1 VEAMAAKKVQ
11 DITDLM
17 ALVELV
23 RNNQRAK
30 AICVVT
36 TPISSPQP
44 TFSVEDIE
52 KEVGD
57 LAQIFLVQTGDLT
70 RRFVDEL
77 SPKAAVFN
85 GAAKIFTPDWETM
98 EEWPRLFYCHESY
111 KVRDTDILIDQIWKL
126 ASDKDLER
134 FANLKAVPAEA
145 TVSRIM
151 GARAFVLTSNGE
163 LATVRQEITCPGIPL
178 EWWLPT
184 NTRLNGKYN
193 EAERLFLPRLES
205 QSLDSLVEIYG
216 YGNLALVLVKEA
228 ERKKG
233 IVTIYPGI
241 DVQFT
246 LEEISGNERDLV
258 TDFLEPGQVVA
269 MRLYRDPQGRT
280 RLKMNDI
287 DDDEVPVQAVPVIA
301 GGSAWLVPERDI
313 PIEETSAPVAIQ
325 IPEVELVAPTEET
338 QVVTSS
344 IPIPQPGTYK
354 SQTSSSEAVVSGRK
368 HHEWI
373 AYTTGLTKRIESFI
387 SELKALRAENTAGF
401 NERNALKRRIE
412 EISRNSTSARRKIA
426 SKDPNKSNTR
436 TRRDRWSTNEDWF
449 NEELRRVW
457 ISRYKPEERNS
468 SYPLDLSKFSYG
480 PMFFESV
487 FDPHLTEDELRKAV
501 RAIVDI
507 VTGREAAARQ
517 NRVHNLRESDSPS
530 ASQRT
535 RPDGSKA
542 WRANIE
548 DNTPQAR
555 RLHYW
560 KDTTGLIELAKVAKH
575 DDFSA

>member
-1 VEAMAAKKVQ
+1 MVIKKVQ
-11 DITDLM
+11 DLTDLM

-23 RNNQRAK
+23 RNIQRAI
-30 AICVVT
+30 AVCVIT
-36 TPISSPQP
+36 TPISSPEP
-44 TFSVEDIE
+44 AFSVEDIE
-52 KEVGD
+52 KEVGG
-57 LAQIFLVQTGDLT
+57 LAQIYLVQTGDLT

-85 GAAKIFTPDWETM
+85 GAAKIFAPDWETV
-98 EEWPRLFYCHESY
+98 EEWPRLYYCHESY
-111 KVRDTDILIDQIWKL
+111 QTRDTDILIDQIWKL
-126 ASDKDLER
+126 ASDKYLER
-134 FANLKAVPAEA
+134 YANLKAVPAEA

-193 EAERLFLPRLES
+193 EAERLFLPQLES

-216 YGNLALVLVKEA
+216 YGNLVLVLVKET

-233 IVTIYPGI
+233 IATIYPGI
-241 DVQFT
+241 EIQFT
-246 LEEISGNERDLV
+246 LDEISGNERDLV

-287 DDDEVPVQAVPVIA
+287 DDYEIPQEAVPVIA
-301 GGSAWLVPERDI
+301 GGSPWLLPERDI
-313 PIEETSAPVAIQ
+313 PIEETAAPVEIQ
-325 IPEVELVAPTEET
+325 VQEVELIAPTEEV
-338 QVVTSS
+338 QIVSS
-344 IPIPQPGTYK
+344 STPTPHPGAYK
-354 SQTSSSEAVVSGRK
+354 SQPSSTEAVVSGRK

-373 AYTTGLTKRIESFI
+373 AYTTGLTKRIENFI
-387 SELKALRAENTAGF
+387 SEVQALRAENTAAF
-401 NERNALKRRIE
+401 NERNSLKRRIE
-412 EISRNSTSARRKIA
+412 EISRNSTAARRKIA

-436 TRRDRWSTNEDWF
+436 TRRDRWSSNEDWF

-501 RAIVDI
+501 RATVDI
-507 VTGREAAARQ
+507 VTGREADARQ
-517 NRVHNLRESDSPS
+517 NRVHPLRETESPS